1 MNHTLQMNQCHRL
14 QVKGHSALTKA
25 GVRWAAVMTLLLRQL
40 RAGVLA
46 HARIEASFA
55 QIGPQLAGPSCLQ
68 LLRSFA
74 AGTYLDKSQVTDR
87 VLNVVKNFEKVD
99 PSKVCAS

>member
-1 MNHTLQMNQCHRL
+1 MGSSM
-14 QVKGHSALTKA
+14 G
-25 GVRWAAVMTLLLRQL
+25 LLLRQL

>member
-1 MNHTLQMNQCHRL
+1 MP
-14 QVKGHSALTKA
+14 QVASQREECFDHSRCAL
-25 GVRWAAVMTLLLRQL
+25 GSSMTLLLRQL
-40 RAGVLA
+40 RSGVLA